1 MLRNHFF
8 VVRVLSADA
17 LAPAAP
23 VVRAVRVPALVPV
36 VRVRVPV
43 ALVPVVLILVAPVLD
58 PHGVIA
64 LIVGAIVAHV
74 VTVPREAIVVLAV
87 TALPVVIVDQV
98 VRVQTRIVEE
108 DKLFVSEVVDTNK
121 QNNSIK
127 HHHQKKP
134 P

>member
-36 VRVRVPV
+36 VRVPV
-43 ALVPVVLILVAPVLD
+43 ALILVALVLD

-64 LIVGAIVAHV
+64 PIVGAIVAHV

-108 DKLFVSEVVDTNK
+108 DKMFVSGIIDTNK